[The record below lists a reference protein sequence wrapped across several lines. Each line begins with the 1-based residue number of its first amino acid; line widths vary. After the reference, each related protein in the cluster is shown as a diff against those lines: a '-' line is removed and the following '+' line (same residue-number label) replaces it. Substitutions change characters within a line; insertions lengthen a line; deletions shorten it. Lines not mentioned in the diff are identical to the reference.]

1 MYIYIY
7 IVKIKLYKKN
17 VITGFTGGSHFS
29 SRGMRSCHVHYDAL
43 RITKVRKLSSTSML
57 YTVA

>member
-1 MYIYIY
+1 MI
-7 IVKIKLYKKN
+7 KIKSKIN
-17 VITGFTGGSHFS
+17 TTTGFNISGSHFS
-29 SRGMRSCHVHYDAL
+29 SRGMRSCHVHYHAL